1 MKKYSLL
8 FGFSL
13 FILINNLA
21 AQVAGDLDTTFDFDG
36 TLIFNFTEGG
46 NGASSMVLQPDGKI
60 VIGGGAITDVF
71 TDFALLRF
79 NMNGSLDTTFGDMGI
94 MVTSIG
100 PFNDFCHSLAL
111 QEDGKIVAIG
121 HTYLNSI
128 GSETICALA
137 RYLPDGSPDPDFG
150 DDGIITTDIGPNEQ
164 LLHSAAIQA
173 DGKIVA
179 AGYSGDMGNH
189 AFAVLRYLE
198 NGELDN
204 DFNDDGILTFGLGA
218 GTASANAIV
227 IQPENTILVGGF
239 AHNGTDDDFV
249 LFRLDTAGIFD
260 MDFGIDGVVVS
271 DFFEKWN
278 RINAIA
284 IQPDGKI
291 VAAGY
296 SGEFPEY
303 DFAVARYYTDGTID
317 SSFNFTGLRLTDLGS
332 GNDIAESVIIQP
344 DGKIVA
350 AGSFLTASYQY
361 ALIRYTSDG
370 LLDNSFNDDGIVTTN
385 IPGVTSEQLNI
396 AAWQPD
402 GKIICAGGGMSGGE
416 GYFTMARY
424 IGRLQES
431 CDSIDVQPMD
441 IDTIADSDVFFFIG
455 GAADTAEYQWQT
467 NLGLGW
473 TDLFDAGQYMGV
485 NDDTLYVI
493 NINELNNNQLFRCLI
508 NNLDCKDTSEHAILT
523 VNDQMGIGN
532 IISGVNFILYPN
544 PITENAQLDY
554 TLLEEETLSIYLY
567 NRTGKLITS
576 LIENKIYQA
585 GSYKQKIIIPSFLSS
600 GNYDILIITKNDRLL
615 IPIYYQHQ

>member
-1 MKKYSLL
+1 MKKYFLL
-8 FGFSL
+8 FGFCL
-13 FILINNLA
+13 ILLLNNIV
-21 AQVAGDLDTTFDFDG
+21 AQVAGDLDTTFNFDG
-36 TLIFNFTEGG
+36 TLIFNFTEEG

-71 TDFALLRF
+71 TDFALVRF
-79 NMNGSLDTTFGDMGI
+79 NMDGSVDTSFGDLGI
-94 MVTSIG
+94 VVTSIG
-100 PFNDFCHSLAL
+100 LFNDFCHGLAL

-164 LLHSAAIQA
+164 LLHSAAIQV

-204 DFNDDGILTFGLGA
+204 DFNEDGILTFGLGA
-218 GTASANAIV
+218 GTAAATSIV
-227 IQPENTILVGGF
+227 IQPENTILVGGY

-249 LFRLDTAGIFD
+249 LFRLDTTGMFD
-260 MDFGIDGVVVS
+260 MEFGIDGVVVS
-271 DFFEKWN
+271 DFFEEWN

-317 SSFNFTGLRLTDLGS
+317 SSFYFTGIRLTDLGS

-350 AGSFLTASYQY
+350 AGSFLPGSYQY

-441 IDTIADSDVFFFIG
+441 MDTIAESDVFFFIA
-455 GAADTAEYQWQT
+455 GAADSAEFQWQT

-473 TDLFDAGQYMGV
+473 VDLFDAGQYSGV
-485 NDDTLYVI
+485 NDDTLYVM
-493 NINELNNNQLFRCLI
+493 NVNDLNNNQFFRCI
-508 NNLDCKDTSEHAILT
+508 TTILDCKDTSEYAILT
-523 VNDQMGIGN
+523 VGDQIGVED
-532 IISGVNFILYPN
+532 IFSSPKYILYPN
-544 PITENAQLDY
+544 PISETAQLEY
-554 TLLEEETLSIYLY
+554 TLFKEESLSIYLFDIY
-567 NRTGKLITS
+567 GNKIKS
-576 LIENKIYQA
+576 FAENKNQLAGFYTQTIFMPYNAANGIY
-585 GSYKQKIIIPSFLSS
+585 YIII
-600 GNYDILIITKNDRLL
+600 ITQSQIFT
-615 IPIYYQHQ
+615 IPIHSEK

>member
-1 MKKYSLL
+1 MKKYFLL
-8 FGFSL
+8 FGFCL
-13 FILINNLA
+13 IILLNNLV

-71 TDFALLRF
+71 TDFALVRF
-79 NMNGSLDTTFGDMGI
+79 NMNGTVDTTFGDMGI
-94 MVTSIG
+94 VSTSIG
-100 PFNDFCHSLAL
+100 PFNDFCHNLAL

-137 RYLPDGSPDPDFG
+137 RYLPDGNPDPDFG

-164 LLHSAAIQA
+164 LLHSAAIQE

-218 GTASANAIV
+218 GTSSANSIV

-271 DFFEKWN
+271 DFFEEWN

-350 AGSFLTASYQY
+350 AGSFLPGSYQY
-361 ALIRYTSDG
+361 ALIRYNSDG

-385 IPGVTSEQLNI
+385 IPGVVSEQLNI
-396 AAWQPD
+396 SAWQPD
-402 GKIICAGGGMSGGE
+402 GKIICAGGGISGGE

-473 TDLFDAGQYMGV
+473 IDLFDAGQYMGV
-485 NDDTLYVI
+485 NDDTLHVMHV
-493 NINELNNNQLFRCLI
+493 NDLNNNQFFRCI
-508 NNLDCKDTSEHAILT
+508 TNISDCMDTSEYAILT
-523 VNDQMGIGN
+523 VSDQIGVDDN
-532 IISGVNFILYPN
+532 NNFKKFLIYPN
-544 PITENAQLDY
+544 PVAINAQLEY
-554 TLLEEETLSIYLY
+554 TLLQEQTLSIYLY
-567 NRTGKLITS
+567 DLYGKQITSIIENVTHQSGIYTQIIHLPPQHSNGTYYVLIKTENGKL
-576 LIENKIYQA
+576 A
-585 GSYKQKIIIPSFLSS
+585 
-600 GNYDILIITKNDRLL
+600 
-615 IPIYYQHQ
+615 IPISFQRQ